1 MIKIILKKNIIFT
14 SNGQYNRHRISKYLP
29 ENWKGICEIEEIK
42 KVLTI
47 NQELEKRIEFYTL
60 KNRDLIIK
68 SRNIK
73 GNKDIKQNII
83 DELIKNNLARKE
95 IESELNNLNL

>member
-1 MIKIILKKNIIFT
+1 MT
-14 SNGQYNRHRISKYLP
+14 
-29 ENWKGICEIEEIK
+29 
-42 KVLTI
+42 
-47 NQELEKRIEFYTL
+47 FYTL

-83 DELIKNNLARKE
+83 DELIKNNLKREE